1 VGSPKAGTA
10 RYKFLNKVIACVY
23 DLKENKIT
31 KDLQILWN
39 NDMQNKKWEFL
50 LEEGDLLLRMQL
62 VNMLLKIFIRSDN
75 DDSFAKIKYFK
86 IQINYYIE

>member
-1 VGSPKAGTA
+1 V
-10 RYKFLNKVIACVY
+10 
-23 DLKENKIT
+23 KENKIT

-62 VNMLLKIFIRSDN
+62 VNMLIKIFIRSDN
-75 DDSFAKIKYFK
+75 DDSFAKIKYLK
-86 IQINYYIE
+86 IQINYYNE